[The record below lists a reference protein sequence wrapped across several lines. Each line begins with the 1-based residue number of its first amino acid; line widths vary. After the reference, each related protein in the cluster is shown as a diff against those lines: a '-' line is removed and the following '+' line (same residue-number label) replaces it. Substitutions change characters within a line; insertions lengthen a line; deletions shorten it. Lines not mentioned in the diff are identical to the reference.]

1 MRTIG
6 NDLLRIR
13 TDLAATQAQV
23 AREAGIDR
31 SHLTRIEAATT
42 NASVETLISVATALG
57 ADVSVRIYP
66 GSGPRLTD
74 RHQARMLE
82 MLLRR
87 LAPVWRAHL
96 EVPVFRP
103 ARGFVDAVF
112 ERIDHPL
119 LIVSEAQ
126 STLPRLEQQIRWA
139 AEKAAS
145 MGSSDLVGPGR
156 IPAISKLLILRSTAS
171 TRELARTFQAT
182 LRAAYPARSSD
193 AVASLVEGA
202 HWPGD
207 AIIWIRIDGDVVQ
220 LLDGPPRGVA
230 LGR

>member
-1 MRTIG
+1 M
-6 NDLLRIR
+6 
-13 TDLAATQAQV
+13 
-23 AREAGIDR
+23 
-31 SHLTRIEAATT
+31 T
-42 NASVETLISVATALG
+42 NATVETLISIATAMG
-57 ADVSVRIYP
+57 ADFSVRIYP

-74 RHQARMLE
+74 RHQARMIE
-82 MLLRR
+82 TVLRR
-87 LAPVWRAHL
+87 LAPVWRTHL

-119 LIVSEAQ
+119 LVVSEAQ

-145 MGSSDLVGPGR
+145 MGSSDLVGPGPM
-156 IPAISKLLILRSTAS
+156 PAISKLLILRSTTS
-171 TRELARTFQAT
+171 TRELARSFQST
-182 LRAAYPARSSD
+182 LRAAYPARCRD
-193 AVASLVEGA
+193 AMASLLEGA
-202 HWPGD
+202 PWPGD
-207 AIIWIRIDGDVVQ
+207 AIVWVRIEGDQVD